1 MTELNDKEK
10 REELIR
16 RYLNAETTIEEERL
30 LMEYYIHTEDGLTPE
45 EEELRLVIF
54 LTNRHAV
61 DVELCEEKEAEFD
74 KMMAGKTVGQESHK
88 ILPFVLWPS
97 SMAVA
102 LILAIFLMKE
112 TIKDAPVSQQYAKI
126 TITMSPCSKQTSIK
140 DRLQQEEKGA
150 ESQLA
155 IEVDGATLKPST
167 LADDKEMQE
176 TNKSIREENKQV
188 TTTIEPSET
197 ERPNTYETFSTTT
210 VNDTEDK
217 RYPLNVTAA
226 NYGGEHKV
234 SNHFVPTG
242 NITITTKTR
251 PNTKATHYAFANT
264 GNGVRMVYTEMQDDS
279 VIYMMDGK
287 RVTKETANQIA
298 PDSVIEMR
306 RLKRGTPDAIKAT
319 PEGQTYDIIL
329 ITTKRSDDKVQN
341 HSLIPRRNGLMLSDN
356 DKINGI
362 CLL

>member
-1 MTELNDKEK
+1 MTDLNDKKK
-10 REELIR
+10 RKELIH

-30 LMEYYIHTEDGLTPE
+30 LWEYCLHTEDGLTPE
-45 EEELRLVIF
+45 EEDLRLVIF
-54 LTNRHAV
+54 STNQHAL

-74 KMMAGKTVGQESHK
+74 KMMEGETVGGESHK
-88 ILPFVLWPS
+88 ILHMVLWPS

-102 LILAIFLMKE
+102 LILAIFLMKG
-112 TIKDAPVSQQYAKI
+112 TIKDTPVSQQCAKK
-126 TITMSPCSKQTSIK
+126 TITTSPTSEQTSIK
-140 DRLQQEEKGA
+140 DRLQQEEKGT
-150 ESQLA
+150 ESLLA
-155 IEVDGATLKPST
+155 IKEDGAMPKPST

-176 TNKSIREENKQV
+176 TTISIREENKQV
-188 TTTIEPSET
+188 ATATEPSET
-197 ERPNTYETFSTTT
+197 ERPNTSVTFTTTT

-226 NYGGEHKV
+226 NYGGETKV
-234 SNHFVPTG
+234 SNHFVPSG
-242 NITITTKTR
+242 NIIITTKTR
-251 PNTKATHYAFANT
+251 PNTNATHYALANT
-264 GNGVRMVYTEMQDDS
+264 GNGVRMVQTEMQDDS

-298 PDSVIEMR
+298 LDSVMEMR

-356 DKINGI
+356 DKSNGI